1 MKTFKFLSLAFL
13 LIVVAS
19 CSGVDKKMK
28 KMVPKDAIV
37 VASFNPKALIEH
49 SGAEIA
55 DDGVIKN
62 LPQGLLAEMGA
73 NGKRQLDEICKGVAK
88 LGVDTENK
96 IYAYFS
102 MDNMQV
108 PVVA

>member
-13 LIVVAS
+13 LIAVAS

-28 KMVPKDAIV
+28 KMVPKDAFV
-37 VASFNPKALIEH
+37 VATFNPKAIIEH

-62 LPQGLLAEMGA
+62 LPQNLLAEMSDKDKA
-73 NGKRQLDEICKGVAK
+73 QFEEICKGIAK
-88 LGVDTENK
+88 LGVMCRWTTCR
-96 IYAYFS
+96 FPQWFTS
-102 MDNMQV
+102 
-108 PVVA
+108 P